1 MMIKICYVTTISISL
16 KSFFIPQLKFLAKNG
31 FEVSVICSPDEG
43 LQALLGEEIRYI
55 PLEIPRGVDAIG
67 SLKAIRELTK
77 IFKREK
83 FDFIQ
88 YSTPN
93 AALYASI
100 AAKRVKTKVRNY
112 HLMGLR
118 YLGETGWKKKL
129 LYLFDRWA
137 CNKSTHVECVS
148 PSNLVLAV
156 EEKLFKMEKGVVVWN
171 GSSGGIDLQR
181 FNIQKRESYRKEIR
195 EKYDIGK
202 EELIF
207 GFVGRITKDKGV
219 NELLA
224 AFAKIDGAKLL
235 MVGPQEGIETLD
247 QERYQM
253 SLRDENIIYTGLVS
267 DVEKYYCAIDVLIF
281 PSYREGFGNVVMEAA
296 AMGTPS
302 IVSNIPGPIDAVK
315 ENETALIVAPRD
327 SEALYQAMVKMLDGE
342 LRAHLSKNAVR
353 FVTESFDQEIL
364 MQRILERKL
373 QLLKE

>member
-1 MMIKICYVTTISISL
+1 MIKICYVTTISISI
-16 KSFFIPQLKFLAKNG
+16 KSFFIPQLNFLAKNG
-31 FEVSVICSPDEG
+31 FDVSVICSPDEG
-43 LQALLGEEIRYI
+43 LQTVLGEGIRYI
-55 PLEIPRGVDAIG
+55 PVEIPRGVNVIG
-67 SLKAIRELTK
+67 SLKAIRALK
-77 IFKREK
+77 KLFKKEK
-83 FDFIQ
+83 FDFVQ

-100 AAKRVKTKVRNY
+100 AAKRAKAKVRNY

-118 YLGETGWKKKL
+118 YLGERGWKKKL

-148 PSNLVLAV
+148 PSNLALAV
-156 EEKLFKMEKGVVVWN
+156 EEKLFQKKKGTVVWN

-181 FNIQKRESYRKEIR
+181 FNVEKRESYRKEIR
-195 EKYDIGK
+195 EKYGIG
-202 EELIF
+202 EEEIVF

-219 NELLA
+219 NELLT
-224 AFAKIDGAKLL
+224 AFSKIAGAKLL
-235 MVGPQEGIETLD
+235 MVGPQEGTETLD
-247 QERYQM
+247 RECYQE
-253 SLRDENIIYTGLVS
+253 SLRDENIVYTGLVS

-327 SEALYQAMVKMLDGE
+327 SEALYQAMVKTLDGE
-342 LRAHLSKNAVR
+342 LRAHLSKNAVQ